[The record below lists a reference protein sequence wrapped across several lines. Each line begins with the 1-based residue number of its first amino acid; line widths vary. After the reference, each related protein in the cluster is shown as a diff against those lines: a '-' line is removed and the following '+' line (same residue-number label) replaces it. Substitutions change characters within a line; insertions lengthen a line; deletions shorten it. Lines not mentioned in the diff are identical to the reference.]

1 MSETSSPMLVCLTY
15 TPTYTPMLVC
25 ATYTPATTIADT
37 TNIDTRRSL
46 QQTDP
51 SNADTVRIFGMP
63 DSTNASAQ
71 RMLQADDQ
79 TAGDLSRMTQLAD
92 SINVDLSRA
101 VTIPDSNNADT
112 RMAVYRIDDV
122 MTDAVRRLRA
132 DYIANTDLRRTIA
145 VAQTYD
151 DSTNA
156 SIYRLVRASDQSRAD
171 MQRLVQSSDQSN
183 ADTVRNLASLD
194 DVVTVDLI
202 RHVSV
207 FDQSNADTHR
217 VPAIGDALSADAV
230 RHIPYTSAAL
240 NPESISIN
248 LQRSALSD
256 TFTMTCPYDL
266 SLEDS
271 VKGTLIDFPYHF
283 LVYESAGTG
292 LMRTIT
298 GMYDIDQLLYTPFTY
313 TASSATTATGH
324 AQMLADILGKT
335 LHIDIDDFT
344 PSTSY
349 AGTGAT
355 AQNIIM
361 GLFGWLG
368 NLPQRWIN
376 VFIRGDDLYIIQR
389 GHESSTIDIT
399 DVHHT
404 RPSIDRKF
412 IRSVWSGK
420 GSSAARSVETEPE
433 PYSGTITF
441 GDAECTYSNGLITH
455 EVVVTSAGEETT
467 DYSYDTDLSSGDSY
481 LSQKVTTTPD
491 SVITTTYEYANTA
504 NDRYLA
510 TETAVTVSN
519 KDSSDTST
527 QITRHVY
534 LGNGWYGTTSY
545 QDGELQSSSVGQGRP
560 GGKASKF
567 LIDQSNTNLGSS
579 YASDDSSLYG
589 TALFDTDFP
598 VAKSDTGM
606 LMTLTKAIEWLNRK
620 TEETI
625 SMDIWQ
631 YDHVIDFMD
640 RVVYNGNTYYLESNQ
655 ITRTPGELKQTVQL
669 IRWY

>member
-1 MSETSSPMLVCLTY
+1 MITINPKIFATYKSIYITVKPIVFLTY
-15 TPTYTPMLVC
+15 EESE
-25 ATYTPATTIADT
+25 AIADT
-37 TNIDTRRSL
+37 SNIDTRRSL
-46 QQTDP
+46 RQTDQ

-63 DSTNASAQ
+63 DSTNASA
-71 RMLQADDQ
+71 RRTLQINDQ
-79 TAGDLSRMTQLAD
+79 TAGDLSRMIQLAD
-92 SINVDLSRA
+92 SINADLSRA
-101 VTIPDSNNADT
+101 VTVPDSSAADT
-112 RMAVYRIDDV
+112 RRAVYQTDDV

-132 DYIANTDLRRTIA
+132 DDIINADLRRTIA
-145 VAQTYD
+145 AQTYD

-156 SIYRLVRASDQSRAD
+156 SVYRLVRVSDQSRAD
-171 MQRLVQSSDQSN
+171 MQRLVQSADQSN
-183 ADTVRNLASLD
+183 VDTVRNLASMD
-194 DVVTVDLI
+194 EVVTSDLI
-202 RHVSV
+202 RHVRAA
-207 FDQSNADTHR
+207 DQSNADTHR
-217 VPAIGDALSADAV
+217 VPAIGDAVSADAV
-230 RHIPYTSAAL
+230 RHIPYISAAL
-240 NPESISIN
+240 NPESISIS

-313 TASSATTATGH
+313 TASSAMTATGH
-324 AQMLADILGKT
+324 AQMLADILDKK

-344 PSTSY
+344 PSSSY

-389 GHESSTIDIT
+389 GHESGTIDIT

-467 DYSYDTDLSSGDSY
+467 DYSYTTDISSGDSY

-491 SVITTTYEYANTA
+491 SVITTTYEYASTA

-519 KDSSDTST
+519 KNSSDTST
-527 QITRHVY
+527 QVTRHVY

-545 QDGELQSSSVGQGRP
+545 QDGELQSSSVGNGRP

-631 YDHVIDFMD
+631 YDHVIDFTD

-669 IRWY
+669 VRWY